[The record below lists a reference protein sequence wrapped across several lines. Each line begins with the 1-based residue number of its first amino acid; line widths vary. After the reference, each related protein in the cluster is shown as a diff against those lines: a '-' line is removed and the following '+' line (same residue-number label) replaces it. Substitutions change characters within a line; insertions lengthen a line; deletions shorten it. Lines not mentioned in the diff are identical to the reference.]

1 MLLITFIKAMF
12 NLIHL
17 SKRQIFILLKWDA
30 LNLDH
35 I

>member
-17 SKRQIFILLKWDA
+17 NKRLIIILLKWDA